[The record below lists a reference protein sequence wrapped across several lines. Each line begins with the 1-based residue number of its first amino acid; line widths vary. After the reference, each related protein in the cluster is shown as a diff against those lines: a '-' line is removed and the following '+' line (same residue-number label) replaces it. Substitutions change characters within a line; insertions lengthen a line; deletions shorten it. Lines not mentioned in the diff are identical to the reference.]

1 MSYYEIYLKRLN
13 RYGMD
18 YNSRV
23 QNQREREFEHYL
35 LKTTCRVD
43 IEYNDETIP
52 ASFERYKQDETET
65 LAYLLTRRA
74 TDIPSGTVFMIK
86 NQKGVEKPWMVYW
99 LEEIQASGYN
109 KYIMLKMTHYL
120 EWKDRD
126 GNTQSSW
133 AYMYGQENNML
144 KDELQSRSRMDTRYT
159 ENLKLSF
166 FVMPTNPYIRK
177 DDYLEVGEDL
187 FKEAYRVT
195 GYDIQSSDGVEY
207 VTIDP
212 IYKYDLT
219 PAPEQKPSDD
229 PAEFFWL
236 KGGLQSGGAIENNN
250 EEGNTQGE
258 G

>member
-43 IEYNDETIP
+43 IEYNSETIP

-74 TDIPSGTVFMIK
+74 TDIPNGTVLFIP
-86 NQKGVEKPWMVYW
+86 NQKGEKKPWMVYW

-109 KYIMLKMTHYL
+109 KYIMLRMTHFI

-126 GNTQSSW
+126 GNMQGSW
-133 AYMYGQENNML
+133 AYMYGQEDNML
-144 KDELQSRSRMDTRYT
+144 KDELRSRSRSDVLYT
-159 ENLKLSF
+159 EALKMSF
-166 FVMPTNPYIRK
+166 FVMPTNENIKK
-177 DDYLEVGEDL
+177 DDYFTVGEGKL
-187 FKEAYRVT
+187 KEAYRVT
-195 GYDIQSSDGVEY
+195 GYDIQSTPGVEY

-212 IYKYDLT
+212 VYLRDET
-219 PAPEQKPSDD
+219 PAPEQTPDSNTED
-229 PAEFFWL
+229 FFWIN
-236 KGGLQSGGAIENNN
+236 GGVE
-250 EEGNTQGE
+250 
-258 G
+258 

>member
-23 QNQREREFEHYL
+23 QNQREKEFEHYL

-43 IEYNDETIP
+43 VEYNGETIP

-86 NQKGVEKPWMVYW
+86 NQKGIEKPWMVYW

-109 KYIMLKMTHYL
+109 KYIMLRMTHNI

-126 GNTQSSW
+126 GNIQTSW
-133 AYMYGQENNML
+133 AYMYGQEDNML
-144 KDELQSRSRMDTRYT
+144 KDELRSRSRSDVLYT
-159 ENLKLSF
+159 EALKMSF
-166 FVMPTNPYIRK
+166 FVLPTNENIRK
-177 DDYLEVGEDL
+177 DDYLTIGEGKL
-187 FKEAYRVT
+187 KEAYRVT
-195 GYDIQSSDGVEY
+195 GYDIQSTPGVEY
-207 VTIDP
+207 VTVDP
-212 IYKYDLT
+212 VYLRDESPDPVQDT
-219 PAPEQKPSDD
+219 ESNPED
-229 PAEFFWL
+229 FFWIN
-236 KGGLQSGGAIENNN
+236 GGAN
-250 EEGNTQGE
+250 
-258 G
+258 